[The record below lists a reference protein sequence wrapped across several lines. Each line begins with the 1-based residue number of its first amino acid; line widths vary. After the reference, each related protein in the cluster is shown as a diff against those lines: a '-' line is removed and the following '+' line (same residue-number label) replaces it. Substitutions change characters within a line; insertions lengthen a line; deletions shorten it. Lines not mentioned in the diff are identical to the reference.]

1 MSTTQRP
8 DSEVARGFSPRL
20 ITPRRGLKHC
30 ATICTAATLLLF
42 EAFPPHAR
50 AAADLPAY
58 QPAQPVT
65 GVLRS
70 SGNDQMSALLARWQA
85 GFQKFHPAVRFEN
98 TLKGSAA
105 AMYGLDLR
113 TADFALMGRPIYPY
127 ERYGTYERSWV
138 FPLEIEVATGS
149 ATALHKSP
157 AYAILVH
164 RDNPLARLTLA
175 QLDGIFGAERGG
187 GWNALSWDTSV
198 ARTARENL
206 RTWRQLGVTGPLAN
220 LPIIPYGQA
229 NLGAGALT
237 FFQTRVFGGGA
248 MWAPTLREYSDR
260 AQMIADLARDPS
272 GIAYAPLAYATAE
285 VKAVAL
291 AESDPGP
298 FVALTPATV
307 ADRSYPLHRPVYLY
321 YMPDDGH
328 GDLHATRGDPRVKEF
343 VRYILSAEG
352 QREVAAEGSY
362 VPLPPATVAA
372 QRNKMDSREIP
383 PERAILGAVSAAVP
397 PAAPPTPPLTK
408 VRLAT
413 DDDNF
418 VHILAEAL
426 GHFRAE
432 GLEIVP
438 VKVESF
444 EPHGYLLQSPLHRGQ
459 IDACVH
465 WFQHAVFGA
474 RRNLPVKAVMLFN
487 DAPGMTV
494 LVANRVKN
502 EIRSAADF
510 AGRSIAQ
517 GAGYGTKAV
526 LTAHL
531 AARAG
536 VAPTSYKPVML
547 GAAGRQDAVLAG
559 LRAGAVD
566 VMTFHEPTTSA
577 LRATGLVS
585 TLYDLGTRE
594 STARVLGAPFPA
606 QCLLMA
612 PGYLAAQPATA
623 QRLVNAFVR
632 TMRWLN
638 AHTAEEISAVLPA
651 SYFAGKDRAA
661 ELALLRATLPTY
673 ARGDYAMPP
682 AGATLTLAI
691 IRSARFDDSEEG
703 RWRRGAESA
712 RVTAEDLYT
721 NEFVARAMREIR

>member
-1 MSTTQRP
+1 MNMSMRC
-8 DSEVARGFSPRL
+8 VFVGARLRAMVRKIACKQAPTFLALALAPLVS
-20 ITPRRGLKHC
+20 
-30 ATICTAATLLLF
+30 AA
-42 EAFPPHAR
+42 EP
-50 AAADLPAY
+50 PAY
-58 QPAQPVT
+58 QPSTPVT
-65 GVLRS
+65 GVLRAC
-70 SGNDQMSALLARWQA
+70 GNDQMAALLARWEA
-85 GFQKFHPAVRFEN
+85 GFQKFHPEVRFERN
-98 TLKGSAA
+98 LKGSAA

-113 TADFALMGRPIYPY
+113 TADFALMGRPVFPY

-149 ATALHKSP
+149 ATVLRKSP

-164 RDNPLARLTLA
+164 SDNPLARLTLP

-187 GWNALSWDTSV
+187 GWNALSWDTGV
-198 ARTARENL
+198 ARGPEKNL
-206 RTWRQLGVTGPLAN
+206 RVWRQLGITGPLADES
-220 LPIIPYGQA
+220 IRPYGQA
-229 NLGAGALT
+229 NLGAGAIT
-237 FFQTRVFGGGA
+237 FFQARVFGGGA
-248 MWAPTLREYSDR
+248 MWAPGLREYSDR
-260 AQMIADLARDPS
+260 AQMIADLARDPA
-272 GIAYAPLAYATAE
+272 GIAYAPLAYATAD

-291 AESDPGP
+291 AESDAGP
-298 FVALTPATV
+298 FVALSPATV
-307 ADRSYPLHRPVYLY
+307 ADRSYPLHRPVYLH

-328 GDLHATRGDPRVKEF
+328 GGLNAARGDPRVQEF

-362 VPLPPATVAA
+362 VPLPPATVAT
-372 QRNKMDSREIP
+372 QRSKIDSREVP
-383 PERAILGAVSAAVP
+383 PERAILGAVSPTAA
-397 PAAPPTPPLTK
+397 PAASPAPTLTSPLTK

-413 DDDNF
+413 DDDIF

-632 TMRWLN
+632 TMRWLD
-638 AHTAEEISAVLPA
+638 ARTAEEISAALPA

-673 ARGDYAMPP
+673 ARGDFSIPP
-682 AGATLTLAI
+682 AGAQLTLEI

-703 RWRRGAESA
+703 RWRRDGEHS
-712 RVTAEDLYT
+712 RFTAEDLFT
-721 NEFVARAMREIR
+721 NEFAARAMHEIW